1 MYRQIAT
8 LKPTGKLGRVYIR
21 KDFWNC
27 YERQKKNWPIVE
39 RHVICNVPTNNC
51 GTHFGSSSFLV
62 SKVAN
67 SELYDFR
74 TTTFVRAVF
83 SNCLFSVEHVYQCTY
98 FSTVAPCERRNTTT
112 WSWPLRQARW
122 SGVIPLLFCKFIMR
136 MFLPTKR
143 LSTIASQPNLKQN
156 KWTVDKKSYC
166 AKTKQVNHVF
176 LFYFQV
182 TK

>member
-1 MYRQIAT
+1 M
-8 LKPTGKLGRVYIR
+8 
-21 KDFWNC
+21 
-27 YERQKKNWPIVE
+27 
-39 RHVICNVPTNNC
+39 
-51 GTHFGSSSFLV
+51 
-62 SKVAN
+62 AN

-112 WSWPLRQARW
+112 WSWPLQQARW

-176 LFYFQV
+176 FILLSSNQV
-182 TK
+182 TYQPWDAVFHHQMKHREESWKYDAQRSIFDELRDVSSGHKTLCRMLVITSQTIWF